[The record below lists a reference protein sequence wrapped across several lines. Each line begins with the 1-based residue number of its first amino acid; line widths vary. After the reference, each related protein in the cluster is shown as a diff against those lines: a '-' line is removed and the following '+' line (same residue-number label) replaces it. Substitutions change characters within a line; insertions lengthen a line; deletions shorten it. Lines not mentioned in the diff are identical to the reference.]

1 MRRVWPA
8 GTSCRWPR
16 RAAWVRR
23 VCDNVRS
30 GGLAMMSTATCVW
43 TGDRVASLAR
53 AALEAEAGSPL
64 AADVRAGV
72 HEVIRTVQDQQCD
85 LLLSDLEGQFLRRAD
100 QPPAGPQLGRPG
112 EPGPMQELLKQRA
125 SFELKLQ
132 KERESHKSIGDQ
144 TLSQTEQITAL
155 QGEVERLKKLS
166 ETTLRDR
173 NVKVEVA
180 KAEAAVA
187 ESQTADAA
195 FVALW
200 KQLSREMPEVF
211 TETHVPTQKTFEQL
225 CESYVEFV
233 RTLAI
238 IEAHVHQMLR
248 DLRQVGDPTDRLS
261 TFYVMFLV
269 YDSTRWM
276 ILHGRRAAVELLA
289 LRPDSQVLEIG
300 CGTGLNFRRLLEK
313 LDPARGVLTGLD
325 FSA

>member
-1 MRRVWPA
+1 
-8 GTSCRWPR
+8 
-16 RAAWVRR
+16 
-23 VCDNVRS
+23 
-30 GGLAMMSTATCVW
+30 MMSTATCVW

-112 EPGPMQELLKQRA
+112 EPGQMQELLKQRA
-125 SFELKLQ
+125 SFELKLQTEAQARKEVDAALAKEREDHRNAIESLTFQQQKLRELQEERTRLLADIRRAEDKLRTQLIENEELNLKLQ

-173 NVKVEVA
+173 DVKVEVA

-211 TETHVPTQKTFEQL
+211 TETHVPTQNTF
-225 CESYVEFV
+225 
-233 RTLAI
+233 
-238 IEAHVHQMLR
+238 
-248 DLRQVGDPTDRLS
+248 
-261 TFYVMFLV
+261 
-269 YDSTRWM
+269 
-276 ILHGRRAAVELLA
+276 
-289 LRPDSQVLEIG
+289 
-300 CGTGLNFRRLLEK
+300 
-313 LDPARGVLTGLD
+313 
-325 FSA
+325 